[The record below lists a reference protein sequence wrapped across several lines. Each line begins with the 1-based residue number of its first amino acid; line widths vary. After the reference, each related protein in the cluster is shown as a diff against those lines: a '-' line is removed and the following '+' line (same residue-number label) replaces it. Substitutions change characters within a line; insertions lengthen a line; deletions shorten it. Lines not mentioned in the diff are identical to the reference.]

1 MSFMNSMKKAAASA
15 VSQIMEEP
23 GARSEPMNAELEGIE
38 ASLQAQMKELKAF
51 VTGMNSTLNAAL
63 AAAQLYREEGG
74 DRALAEAVRCRRPCC
89 VVIDHPRRA
98 QKAAPL
104 TGAVLVRRSAT
115 PSMRWRRT
123 W

>member
-1 MSFMNSMKKAAASA
+1 MRRAPNRPIDEFCGYPPPAMSFMNSMKKAAASA

-38 ASLQAQMKELKAF
+38 ASLQAQLKELKAF

-74 DRALAEAVRCRRPCC
+74 DRALADAVRCRRPCR
-89 VVIDHPRRA
+89 VAIDGPRRH
-98 QKAAPL
+98 K
-104 TGAVLVRRSAT
+104 T
-115 PSMRWRRT
+115 PPR
-123 W
+123 

>member
-1 MSFMNSMKKAAASA
+1 MNSMKKAAASA

-74 DRALAEAVRCRRPCC
+74 DRALAEAVRCCSPCR
-89 VVIDHPRRA
+89 VAIDQPRRH
-98 QKAAPL
+98 KSCPL
-104 TGAVLVRRSAT
+104 TGAVLARRSAT